1 MDLFGG
7 SGSTLLASDQT
18 ERRCFICELDPKYG
32 DVILNRWAEFT
43 GKEPIREDGMAW
55 SELKQVS

>member
-1 MDLFGG
+1 M
-7 SGSTLLASDQT
+7 
-18 ERRCFICELDPKYG
+18 CELDPKYT

-43 GKEPIREDGMAW
+43 GKDPIREDGMTW